1 MNITKE
7 MPDKYQVQ
15 LTIEVDADKL
25 ASAKKTA
32 AKNLSNRVSI
42 PGFRKGKAPMEV
54 IERHVGK
61 QSLMDETAEIL
72 IRDAANEALKEEK
85 LSPVDDIDY
94 EVVTNEDG
102 KNFVFKMTFT
112 PRPEVKL
119 GDYKG
124 LTIEKTVEEVT
135 DADVDTQLE
144 VLRDHHAILT
154 DAEPDDAIA
163 NGDFITLD
171 FDGYMNDVKFEG
183 GEGRSHPLTIGSG
196 HFIPGFE
203 DQLVGAKVG
212 QELDVNVTFP
222 EDYHEEKY
230 AGKPA
235 TFKCKILSLKHRQ
248 LPELNDEF
256 AAKASAFKTLDEL
269 KENVRKNMIASAE
282 NAAIERQHQ
291 DLIDKIADNITVD
304 VPPVMVEE
312 QIDKMIR
319 ERELQLQA
327 SGISLEQF
335 FQQSGRAMD
344 DWRESLREDAEQ
356 SVRIS
361 LMLEAVAEAEHIT
374 VDEQDYRYE
383 VAVLAATYGIPPK
396 EIQKIIRKERQ
407 GALLVSNALRRKV
420 ISFLVANNIKP
431 PVETK
436 PVEEKSVEEKPVE
449 EKPVEEKPVE
459 EKPVEEKE
467 TEEK

>member
-1 MNITKE
+1 MNIAKE
-7 MPDKYQVQ
+7 MLDQYQVQ
-15 LTIEVDADKL
+15 LTIEVEADKL
-25 ASAKKTA
+25 ADAKKTA
-32 AKNLSNRVSI
+32 AKNLANRISI
-42 PGFRKGKAPMEV
+42 PGFRKGKAPMKV
-54 IERHVGK
+54 IEQHVGK

-72 IRDAANEALKEEK
+72 IQDAANDALKEEK

-102 KNFVFKMTFT
+102 KNFVFKMKFT

-144 VLRDHHAILT
+144 VLRDHHAILN
-154 DAEPDDAIA
+154 DAEPDDAIV

-171 FDGYMNDVKFEG
+171 FDGYMNDVKFDG
-183 GEGRSHPLTIGSG
+183 GTGRSHPLTIGSG

-203 DQLVGAKVG
+203 EQLIGAKVG

-222 EDYHEEKY
+222 EEYHDERY

-269 KENVRKNMIASAE
+269 KANVRKNMIDAAE
-282 NAAIERQHQ
+282 RAALERQQQ
-291 DLIDKIADNITVD
+291 DLLDTVADNITVD
-304 VPPVMVEE
+304 IPPVMIEE
-312 QIDKMIR
+312 QLDKMIR

-327 SGISLEQF
+327 NGLSMEEY
-335 FQQSGRAMD
+335 FQQSGHAMD
-344 DWRESLREDAEQ
+344 ELRESMREEAEQ

-361 LMLEAVAEAEHIT
+361 LMLEAVAEAENIT

-383 VAVLAATYGIPPK
+383 LAVLAATYGIPPK

-420 ISFLVANNIKP
+420 IGFLVENNIKP
-431 PVETK
+431 P
-436 PVEEKSVEEKPVE
+436 VEEKPVE

-459 EKPVEEKE
+459 EKPSEAE
-467 TEEK
+467 